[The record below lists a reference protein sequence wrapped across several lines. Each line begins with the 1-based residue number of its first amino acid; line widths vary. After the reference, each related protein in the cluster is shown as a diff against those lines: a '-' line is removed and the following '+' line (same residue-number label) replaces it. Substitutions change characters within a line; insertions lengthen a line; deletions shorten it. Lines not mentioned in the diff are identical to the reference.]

1 MLALILALTYAPHNY
16 CPNFCAVFAAL
27 LNSQKSLRVK
37 VSMLVILQKYY
48 FQRTEKNIVVFL
60 NIILNFTRAKSTKS
74 LRCNVLRILSFQQFE
89 NLKGRQEM

>member
-1 MLALILALTYAPHNY
+1 MLHTITALIFVQFSQPW
-16 CPNFCAVFAAL
+16 
-27 LNSQKSLRVK
+27 LNSQKSLLVK

>member
-1 MLALILALTYAPHNY
+1 MLHTITALIFVQFSQPW
-16 CPNFCAVFAAL
+16 

-74 LRCNVLRILSFQQFE
+74 LRCNVLRIRSFQQFE